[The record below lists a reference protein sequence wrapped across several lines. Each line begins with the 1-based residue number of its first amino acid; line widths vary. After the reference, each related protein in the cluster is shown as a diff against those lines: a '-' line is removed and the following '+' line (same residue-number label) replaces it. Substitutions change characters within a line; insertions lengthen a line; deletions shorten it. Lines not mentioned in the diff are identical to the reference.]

1 MKTAAKVDANQAS
14 VMASLRKAGC
24 SVQSLAAIGKG
35 CPDLLV
41 SFGGHNVLVEVKD
54 GAKVLSAQKLT
65 ADQVKWHAKW
75 PAKVWIVA
83 NEMDVAEVVM
93 WLRSRQE
100 VK

>member
-1 MKTAAKVDANQAS
+1 MRTDAKVDANQAS

-54 GAKVLSAQKLT
+54 GNKPPSAQKLT
-65 ADQVKWHAKW
+65 ADQEKWHERW
-75 PAKVWIVA
+75 QSKVWIVR
-83 NEMDVAEVVM
+83 DVLDAAHVVM